1 MEESMTEGLV
11 KGQEVCRGVEVSG
24 GDSERNA
31 PEGDAA
37 GWNPEDS
44 APGGVPIGGACQ
56 QSILEMIAGA
66 FPGKRQ
72 DIRSY
77 SGLALA
83 YIGDVVY
90 DLVIR
95 TVVVSRANR
104 PVNDLHRI
112 AVRYVSAGAQSRIV
126 QALADSFTEEEKS
139 VYRRGKNSKP
149 HTTAKNA
156 SVADYLKATG
166 FEAVLGYLYLKDDME
181 RVLYL
186 VKKGIELAGLEI

>member
-1 MEESMTEGLV
+1 MEESIKTPD
-11 KGQEVCRGVEVSG
+11 R
-24 GDSERNA
+24 
-31 PEGDAA
+31 
-37 GWNPEDS
+37 PEDGRDGS
-44 APGGVPIGGACQ
+44 LG
-56 QSILEMIAGA
+56 MNAGDRCGQA
-66 FPGKRQ
+66 WEEAGKNTGRGSLLAAIKDVFPGKQQ

-77 SGLALA
+77 SPLTLA

-90 DLVIR
+90 DLIIR

-112 AVRYVSAGAQSRIV
+112 TVRYVSAGAQSRIV
-126 QALADSFTEEEKS
+126 QTLMDSFTEEEQS

-156 SVADYLKATG
+156 SGQDYLKATG
-166 FEAVLGYLYLKDDME
+166 LEAVIGYLYLTDNME
-181 RVLYL
+181 RALYL

>member
-1 MEESMTEGLV
+1 MEESMTEG
-11 KGQEVCRGVEVSG
+11 
-24 GDSERNA
+24 
-31 PEGDAA
+31 
-37 GWNPEDS
+37 
-44 APGGVPIGGACQ
+44 VPIGGACP
-56 QSILEMIAGA
+56 QSFLEMIADT
-66 FPGKRQ
+66 FPGKHQ

-104 PVNDLHRI
+104 SVNDLHRI
-112 AVRYVSAGAQSRIV
+112 TVRYVSAGAQSRIV
-126 QALADSFTEEEKS
+126 QALMDSLTEEEQS

-156 SVADYLKATG
+156 SVADYLRATG

>member
-1 MEESMTEGLV
+1 MEESIKTPD
-11 KGQEVCRGVEVSG
+11 R
-24 GDSERNA
+24 
-31 PEGDAA
+31 
-37 GWNPEDS
+37 PEDGRDGS
-44 APGGVPIGGACQ
+44 LG
-56 QSILEMIAGA
+56 MNAGDRCGQA
-66 FPGKRQ
+66 WEEAGKNTGRGSLLAAIKDVFPGKQQ

-77 SGLALA
+77 SPLTLA

-90 DLVIR
+90 DLIIR

-112 AVRYVSAGAQSRIV
+112 TVRYVSAGAQSRIV
-126 QALADSFTEEEKS
+126 QTLMDSFTEEEQS

-166 FEAVLGYLYLKDDME
+166 FEAVIGYLYLADNME
-181 RVLYL
+181 RALYL